1 MSQWRSR
8 LRASWARART
18 WSPCCATLASVISVW
33 MSTSSPE
40 REALQQRSALVVGVG
55 GLGCPVALAL
65 AEAGLGR
72 IVLCDDDLVDSTN
85 LHRQILFDEA
95 DVGTDKLRAAERAL
109 YRFGARAGSIEL
121 VRSRFLP
128 DNAREL
134 ARSVDVVI
142 EGADNFATKFL
153 CADACFLEQRPV
165 VHGAAVRLRA
175 TVLSVAPRG
184 APCYRCL
191 FEDLPGG
198 AAAPNCAEAGVL
210 GPVVGLAGALMAD
223 RALSVLLA
231 DAAVFGQLLSYD
243 GKADRARELAL
254 SARRDC
260 ALCSSVRQIDSIHY
274 ERYTAPSC
282 AA

>member
-1 MSQWRSR
+1 
-8 LRASWARART
+8 
-18 WSPCCATLASVISVW
+18 

-40 REALQQRSALVVGVG
+40 RDALQHRSALVVGVG

-65 AEAGLGR
+65 AQAGLGR
-72 IVLCDDDLVDSTN
+72 IVLCDDDRVDRTN

-95 DVGTDKLRAAERAL
+95 DVGTDKLEAAERAL
-109 YRFGARAGSIEL
+109 YRAGARPGSIEL

-128 DNAREL
+128 ENAREL
-134 ARSVDVVI
+134 AASVDVVL

-153 CADACFLEQRPV
+153 CADACFLEGRPV
-165 VHGAAVRLRA
+165 VHGAAVRWHA
-175 TVLSVAPRG
+175 TVLCVAAAG

-210 GPVVGLAGALMAD
+210 GPVVGFAGALMAD
-223 RALSVLLA
+223 RALSVLLGNTS
-231 DAAVFGQLLSYD
+231 VFGNLVSFD
-243 GKADRARELAL
+243 GQTDRARQLTL
-254 SARRDC
+254 TARTRC
-260 ALCSSVRQIDSIHY
+260 ALCSADRNITSISY
-274 ERYTAPSC
+274 DRYTAASC